1 MSMLLTCFDCTLAIM
16 TQPDAEMHKQLIHI
30 MHQTA
35 KGFHWYLVP
44 AGSPNHFNH

>member
-1 MSMLLTCFDCTLAIM
+1 MWLTCFDCTLAIT

-35 KGFHWYLVP
+35 TGISLVF
-44 AGSPNHFNH
+44 AASWLTKAF